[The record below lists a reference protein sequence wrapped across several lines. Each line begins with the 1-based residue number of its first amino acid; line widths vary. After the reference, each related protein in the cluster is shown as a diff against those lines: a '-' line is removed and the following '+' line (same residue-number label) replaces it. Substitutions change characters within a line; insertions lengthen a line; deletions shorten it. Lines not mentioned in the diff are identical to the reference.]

1 MVPFEHESDPS
12 EAGASVP
19 PQPRA
24 TADPFGDVD
33 DEAVRA
39 WVGGTTFAR
48 GLAYQD
54 RGRVSDL
61 ARTSDGGLVAWV
73 QGTRRYATLVEVQDD
88 HLTSTCTCPVGF
100 ACKHAAAV
108 VLEYLGQSRGDEV
121 VPNAGPNDRRLLLLE
136 ADDADAEDAWDDG
149 DYDDEDERREAA
161 AGTTAPQGEAPSGSW
176 GGGPRS
182 FLEGQTKAQLVDLI
196 EGLAASHT
204 DVRQTL
210 QDRVD
215 LARGAASTLIQ
226 GIHRELARF
235 DDQPRRRG
243 RWDDDYEADSTN
255 FSRVRQRLEAL
266 LAQGHAD
273 EVVAVGKEILETGSR
288 QIELS
293 DEGEGSEEVRD
304 CLEVV
309 YRALPRS
316 SLSPAEQV
324 LWAVEAELADEYNLL
339 ESDAVTEFWEL
350 ERAPTDWGAVADAL
364 AQRLGASA
372 PAGGGDAFYRNYR
385 RDRLV
390 DSLIVA
396 LEHAGRNDEIIPL
409 AEREAVATGSYVR
422 LVNRLVAAGQHGD
435 AEEWIR
441 RGVVALAKAQPG
453 TAAQLRGILRGMR
466 EQEGDWPAVAAMRA
480 DDFFRQ
486 PSLGAYRAL
495 QESAERAAVWPA
507 VRTAALTFLETGR
520 PPTAIT
526 KAASSSGARASSP
539 SWPLPP
545 PGVGEPLDA
554 QATSGPLA
562 DVLVQIAIHEQRP
575 DDALAWY
582 DRRPASPYGYGYGY
596 GWAGSLDDQVADAV
610 AATHPDRAVGIWK
623 KQAESLIDRTNVGA
637 YESAAVYLR
646 KVRDLLRT
654 PDREDEWK
662 EYLAAL
668 RQANKRK
675 WRLVEVLDRLAQ
687 GR

>member
-1 MVPFEHESDPS
+1 MMPFEDESDPP
-12 EAGASVP
+12 EAGARASSP
-19 PQPRA
+19 PRA
-24 TADPFGDVD
+24 KADPFRDFD
-33 DEAVRA
+33 DDDVRA

-48 GLAYQD
+48 GLSYQG
-54 RGRVSDL
+54 RGRVEDL

-73 QGTRRYATLVEVQDD
+73 QGTRRYATLVEVEDD

-108 VLEYLGQSRGDEV
+108 VLEYQGRSRVDEV
-121 VPNAGPNDRRLLLLE
+121 LPEADRDDRRLLLLE
-136 ADDADAEDAWDDG
+136 ADDADAEDAWG
-149 DYDDEDERREAA
+149 EDEDEDEAA
-161 AGTTAPQGEAPSGSW
+161 ATGRRAPPVEARSGSRT
-176 GGGPRS
+176 GTLRS
-182 FLEGQTKAQLVDLI
+182 FLEGHTKAQLVELI
-196 EGLAASHT
+196 EGLAASHP

-215 LARGAASTLIQ
+215 LAGGAASTLIK

-235 DDQPRRRG
+235 DGQPRWRG
-243 RWDDDYEADSTN
+243 RWGDEYESESTN
-255 FSRVRQRLEAL
+255 FFRVRQRLEAL

-273 EVVAVGKEILETGSR
+273 EVVALGKEILETGGR
-288 QIELS
+288 QVELS
-293 DEGEGSEEVRD
+293 DEGEGSEEVRA
-304 CLEVV
+304 CMAVV

-316 SLSPAEQV
+316 SLSPAEQL
-324 LWAVEAELADEYNLL
+324 LWAVEAELADGYNLI
-339 ESDAVTEFWEL
+339 ESDPVAEFWDL
-350 ERAPTDWGAVADAL
+350 ERAQADWSAVADTL
-364 AQRLGASA
+364 ARRLGASG
-372 PAGGGDAFYRNYR
+372 PASGDDSYYGNYR

-390 DSLIVA
+390 NSLIAA
-396 LEHAGRNDEIIPL
+396 LENAGRPDEIITL

-422 LVNRLVAAGQHGD
+422 LVNRLVAAGGHGD

-441 RGVVALAKAQPG
+441 KGVIAIQRAQPG
-453 TAAQLRGILRGMR
+453 TADQLRGILRGMR
-466 EQEGDWPAVAAMRA
+466 EQEGDWPAIAAMRA

-486 PSLGAYRAL
+486 PSLGTYRAF

-520 PPTAIT
+520 PPTTLT
-526 KAASSSGARASSP
+526 KAASGPGVRDSSP
-539 SWPLPP
+539 DWPLPS

-554 QATSGPLA
+554 QAAHAPLA
-562 DVLVQIAIHEQRP
+562 DVLAQIAIHERRP
-575 DDALAWY
+575 DDALDWY
-582 DRRPASPYGYGYGY
+582 DRRRADPYGYGY

-610 AATHPDRAVGIWK
+610 AATHPDRAIGIWK
-623 KQAESLIDRTNVGA
+623 KRAEVLIDQTNVSA

-654 PDREDEWK
+654 LDRDDEWN

-675 WRLVEVLDRLAQ
+675 WRLVEILDRLA
-687 GR
+687 GRPITAE